1 MGKKDKDKEEEGNND
16 KDTDGD
22 QCQLGSNCK
31 SNDGETEVNY
41 LIIIIFTPTG
51 FINQKLM
58 KFFSFSDVL

>member
-1 MGKKDKDKEEEGNND
+1 MTISGTTKIQVEEEVEKGDYKASEEEGNNG

-41 LIIIIFTPTG
+41 LIIII
-51 FINQKLM
+51 L
-58 KFFSFSDVL
+58 SDL